1 MTRPSLFRLILGTAL
16 GLIFGLYYAWD
27 VSPRLIKLS
36 SPSDLNPEFQDEFR
50 ALSSAAYANT
60 NDLIR
65 ATDRLSLLRDTN
77 NPGEILFSLS
87 QKYLAAGRPQME
99 IRALALLAS
108 DLADELEPAITAT
121 IIAGEPAS
129 TRTPSTPLSGASPS
143 PAPTESPAFELL
155 VLEKICDPELGISRI
170 QVLALDSNAEQ
181 LPGIEFAVFWDE
193 GEDHFFTGLK
203 TDLGIG
209 FADFEMEADI
219 VYALH
224 APGNV
229 PPVTNLVAEDCF
241 TEQRNPYPGSWLLT
255 FKQP

>member
-36 SPSDLNPEFQDEFR
+36 SPSDLNPESQDEYR
-50 ALSSAAYANT
+50 ALVSSAYANT
-60 NDLIR
+60 KDLTR

-77 NPGEILFSLS
+77 PGELLFSLS

-108 DLADELEPAITAT
+108 DLADELETVITVT

-129 TRTPSTPLSGASPS
+129 TRAPSTPLSGASPN
-143 PAPTESPAFELL
+143 PAPIESPAFELL
-155 VLEKICDPELGISRI
+155 VLEKICDPERSISLI

-181 LPGIEFAVFWDE
+181 LPGIEFAVFWDG

-209 FADFEMEADI
+209 FADFEMEVDI
-219 VYALH
+219 VYSVH
-224 APGNV
+224 APGTV
-229 PPVTNLVAEDCF
+229 APVTNLVAENCS
-241 TEQRNPYPGSWLLT
+241 TEQGEPYPGSWLLT
-255 FKQP
+255 YKQP